1 MSPLQSKRR
10 SSVYTKT
17 FPVEHDGKFLNP
29 LVLTAY
35 LEADV
40 HIIKQATGQ
49 QLKSWTR
56 QLSKISIL
64 QANLKML

>member
-1 MSPLQSKRR
+1 MSPLQSKKR

-49 QLKSWTR
+49 QLKS
-56 QLSKISIL
+56 
-64 QANLKML
+64 